1 MRNTSLKIR
10 LVRGMILLTLGFIW
24 GNSLLDGKQS
34 GEMSGLVVRVLYPA
48 AERIAGLLTGT
59 HPGEGPVLMQEQFTF
74 WVRKLAHFSEYT
86 VLGAETGIHQ
96 HLAGSK
102 PDLSVS
108 VFGPAA
114 AAIDETIQRFSKGR
128 SGELRDVLID
138 SAGYFFGLLLA
149 AMALRFTGRKKTG
162 A

>member
-149 AMALRFTGRKKTG
+149 AGFLRLAGRKKTG